1 MEIRS
6 RNMFG
11 DSGAMYEFWYPSE
24 PPAVRPII
32 LVGMWRDN
40 LECTRQ
46 GVQIDSMLINPEP
59 IQELAIVEEGKPLR
73 GVYYQIAHGYRGKQY
88 QRTSTKCSGGE
99 PEKSW

>member
-1 MEIRS
+1 M
-6 RNMFG
+6 NFG
-11 DSGAMYEFWYPSE
+11 THLSHLQSGPLFSWAC
-24 PPAVRPII
+24 A
-32 LVGMWRDN
+32 RDN

-88 QRTSTKCSGGE
+88 QRTSTKCLGGE
-99 PEKSW
+99 PKKAGNTSYLDRTGPSP